1 MKEAP
6 KISLEVKKIIEINIH
21 KYTTGQS
28 GKEANIQIG
37 EKDLDH
43 FISYN

>member
-6 KISLEVKKIIEINIH
+6 KISLEVKKIIH

-28 GKEANIQIG
+28 GKDANIEIG